1 MRTVLTLAVLTL
13 LFLPAQAQE
22 RPAVKYENIEVSGI
36 TLDADGK
43 PLAEVSVADMW
54 NYDGKWSANGGAK
67 SDAEGKFTLTVRTF
81 PDQPQRSYRIQ
92 AGDTEGKL
100 GAVTILKA
108 DALKDLKLTL
118 QPLVAVKGTLKGE
131 EGFEP
136 EAGGYVNV
144 YWKAPPVWLCSTRLT
159 AEAAKPTEGPDAKE
173 AAPRVVFDLL
183 LPVGEYSTLIS
194 AGEAFQYARPA
205 ISTLA
210 GSAVT
215 LDVPLKVTALAKHYG
230 KKAPAINV
238 DFVRNLPSDIVRKI
252 ATRKGEPEP
261 VTLDT
266 FKGRW
271 VLIEFWGFW

>member
-1 MRTVLTLAVLTL
+1 MRTVLSLAVLTL
-13 LFLPAQAQE
+13 LFLPARAQE
-22 RPAVKYENIEVSGI
+22 RPAVKFENVEVSGI

-43 PLAEVSVADMW
+43 PLAGISVADMW

-92 AGDTEGKL
+92 AGDADSKL
-100 GAVTILKA
+100 GAVAIVKA
-108 DALKDLKLTL
+108 DALKNLKFTL
-118 QPLVAVKGTLKGE
+118 QPLVTVKGTLMGE

-159 AEAAKPTEGPDAKE
+159 TQSAKPDEKAVGQ
-173 AAPRVVFDLL
+173 VVFELL

-210 GSAVT
+210 GTAVT
-215 LDVPLKVTALAKHYG
+215 LDVPLKITALAKHYG

-238 DFVRNLPSDIVRKI
+238 DFVRNLPSDIVGKR
-252 ATRKGEPEP
+252 AARKGDPEP

-271 VLIEFWGFW
+271 VLLEFWGFW

>member
-13 LFLPAQAQE
+13 LFLPAEAQE
-22 RPAVKYENIEVSGI
+22 RPAVKFENVEVSGI
-36 TLDADGK
+36 TLDAQGK
-43 PLAEVSVADMW
+43 PMAGVSVADTW

-67 SDAEGKFTLTVRTF
+67 SDAEGKFSLTIRTF

-92 AGDTEGKL
+92 AGDADSKL
-100 GAVTILKA
+100 GAVTVLKA
-108 DALKDLKLTL
+108 DALKDLKFTL
-118 QPLVAVKGTLKGE
+118 QPLVAVKGTLTGA

-159 AEAAKPTEGPDAKE
+159 AERAEGPDEKATAK
-173 AAPRVVFDLL
+173 VVFDLL

-210 GSAVT
+210 GTAVN

-238 DFVRNLPSDIVRKI
+238 DFVRNLPSDIVGKI

-261 VTLDT
+261 ITLDT

-271 VLIEFWGFW
+271 VLLEFWGFW